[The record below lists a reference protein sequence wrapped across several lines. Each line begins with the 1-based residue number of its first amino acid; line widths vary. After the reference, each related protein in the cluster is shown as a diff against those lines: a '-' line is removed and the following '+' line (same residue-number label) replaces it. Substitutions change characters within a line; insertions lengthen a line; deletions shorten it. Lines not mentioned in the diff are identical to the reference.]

1 MIKSYIP
8 EIFEE
13 DITSGEQ
20 MYVFFRSKG
29 CGPCKKIEPQI
40 LEFAENFNKLV
51 YIIDSNEAPEL
62 KQKWGVRVHPSM
74 AVAQD
79 GKFQYLA
86 EGIYKIRELM

>member
-13 DITSGEQ
+13 DFSSPEQ

-29 CGPCKKIEPQI
+29 CRPCKQIEPQI
-40 LEFAENFNKLV
+40 LEFAENYDKLV

-62 KQKWGVRVHPSM
+62 KTKWNVRVYPTV
-74 AVAQD
+74 AVLQE
-79 GKFQYLA
+79 GKFQSLA
-86 EGIYKIRELM
+86 EGVNKIQGLM